1 MAPPLLPADFK
12 ELLRLLNTH
21 SAEYLLIG
29 GYAVTYH
36 GYPRPTGDMDLW
48 VALSPAN
55 AAKVIA
61 ALRDFGFGSDTLS
74 LDLFATEGKILR
86 IGVPPLRVEIL
97 STISGVSFEDCYPK
111 RVRAMMDGIEVPV
124 IDLASLRK
132 NKTASG
138 RHKDLSD
145 LENLPTADA

>member
-1 MAPPLLPADFK
+1 MAPPLLPPDFR
-12 ELLRLLNTH
+12 ELLRLLNAH

-55 AAKVIA
+55 TAKVIA
-61 ALRDFGFGSDTLS
+61 ALRDYGFGSDAVS
-74 LDLFATEGKILR
+74 PDLFATEGRIVR

-97 STISGVSFEDCYPK
+97 STISGVSFADCFPK
-111 RVRAMMDGIEVPV
+111 RVLALMDGIEVPV

-132 NKTASG
+132 NKAASG

-145 LENLPTADA
+145 LENLPAEGP